1 LSEPGNPEERQLI
14 ITNVTVSLG
23 TVILFASWVLVA
35 GDQAAAFAGALAELI
50 NDGVGWLYVVVA
62 TAFLTLLL
70 WLAISRHGDLVLG
83 GSDQTPEFSTPSWLA
98 MLFCAGMGTGL
109 LTWGSA
115 APLWQY
121 LHPLDAEPGSLAA
134 ARTALVTAAFP
145 FGLHGWGIYGLSA
158 VAVALGS
165 AGAGRGLRPAVGIF
179 DDGRARLRSIAEII
193 ATLAVLFGVGAAL
206 GAGVLQIDAALQRL
220 HPWPLDAPWRYG
232 LIVAAITL
240 LFVLAAMGWRRGG
253 IRLLS
258 ILTVAL
264 TLLLLGFV
272 LSVGTPLF
280 DLKLF
285 IDGIGRT
292 LANLP
297 ALSFHTDPFALAQQ
311 DWSGDPTQAH
321 FNGWI
326 AWAPFVG
333 VFVAR
338 ISRGRTLRALVLGG
352 LILPALFS
360 LFAFAVI
367 GGTTLHLATVDGLDV
382 AGPMLAE
389 PSLATLHLLRQL
401 PIAEVAGLLLV
412 LLLWLF
418 LVTSA
423 SAANVALAA
432 ATSSGGRDPGLAMI
446 LLWAIA
452 LTAFMALPLVT
463 GGLAALRAATVITAL
478 PCLALLILMA
488 ARTLVRMRGAA
499 ADAGRTAATTIPLPA
514 ENDAIA
520 SSKETG

>member
-35 GDQAAAFAGALAELI
+35 GDQAAAFAGAIAELI

-62 TAFLTLLL
+62 TAFLALLL

-158 VAVALGS
+158 VAV
-165 AGAGRGLRPAVGIF
+165 
-179 DDGRARLRSIAEII
+179 
-193 ATLAVLFGVGAAL
+193 AL

>member
-1 LSEPGNPEERQLI
+1 MSEPGNPEERQLI
-14 ITNVTVSLG
+14 ITTVTVSLG

-35 GDQAAAFAGALAELI
+35 GDQAAAVAGALAELI
-50 NDGVGWLYVVVA
+50 NDGVGWLYVVIA
-62 TAFLTLLL
+62 TAFLALLL
-70 WLAISRHGDLVLG
+70 WLAVSRHGGLVLG
-83 GSDQTPEFSTPSWLA
+83 GSDHTPEFSTPSWLA
-98 MLFCAGMGTGL
+98 LLFCAGMGTGL
-109 LTWGSA
+109 LTWSSA

-121 LHPLDAEPGSLAA
+121 LHPVDAEPGSLAA

-145 FGLHGWGIYGLSA
+145 FGLHGWAIYGLSA

-179 DDGRARLRSIAEII
+179 DDGHAGLTGMVEIV

-206 GAGVLQIDAALQRL
+206 GAGVLQIDGALQRL

-240 LFVLAAMGWRRGG
+240 LFVLAAVGWRRGG

-258 ILTVAL
+258 ILTLAAM
-264 TLLLLGFV
+264 LLLLGFV
-272 LSVGTPLF
+272 LVVGTPLF

-285 IDGIGRT
+285 VDGVGRT
-292 LANLP
+292 LSNLP
-297 ALSFHTDPFALAQQ
+297 ALSFHTDPFELAQQ

-321 FNGWI
+321 FSGWI

-352 LILPALFS
+352 LIVPALFS
-360 LFAFAVI
+360 LFVFAVF
-367 GGTTLHLATVDGLDV
+367 GGTTLHLATLDGLDV
-382 AGPMLAE
+382 AGPMLAD

-401 PIAEVAGLLLV
+401 PLSELSGLLLV

-423 SAANVALAA
+423 SAANVALAT

-446 LLWAIA
+446 LLWATA
-452 LTAFMALPLVT
+452 LTAFMALPLVP

-488 ARTLVRMRGAA
+488 GRTLVRMRGTERHTGVTAA
-499 ADAGRTAATTIPLPA
+499 ATIQLPA
-514 ENDAIA
+514 EKGAVA
-520 SSKETG
+520 SGTESG